1 MHGMKEIIR
10 EAESLPVEERA
21 MVIDSLLRTL
31 NAPDAEIDK
40 EWLTVAKRR
49 VAELRSGS
57 VTPVSGN
64 EVLSKIRKRF
74 EA

>member
-31 NAPDAEIDK
+31 NSPDAEIDK

-64 EVLSKIRKRF
+64 EVLSKIRKRL